1 MPSVRIFQPAKNAM
15 QSGRANTQ
23 SWVVEFAPND
33 AVKPSPMMGW
43 PGSGDTRQQ
52 VRLSF
57 DSRNDAIGYAQKH
70 GLDDEVPASRN
81 RSVRAKAYSDNFRA
95 NRQGNWTH

>member
-23 SWVVEFAPND
+23 AWVIEFAPTD

-43 PGSGDTRQQ
+43 AGSTDTHQQ

-57 DSRNDAIGYAQKH
+57 DNRGDAIDYAKKN
-70 GLDDEVPASRN
+70 GLDYEGQPSRN
-81 RSVRAKAYSDNFRA
+81 RSGRIKAYSDNFRA

>member
-1 MPSVRIFQPAKNAM
+1 MDGQLWRAVFFLGAICHFQA
-15 QSGRANTQ
+15 RCL
-23 SWVVEFAPND
+23 FAGIPLAAD
-33 AVKPSPMMGW
+33 AMGW
-43 PGSGDTRQQ
+43 PGSRDTRQQ

-57 DSRNDAIGYAQKH
+57 DKRDDAIGYAEKH
-70 GLDDEVPASRN
+70 GLDYEVQASRN

>member
-1 MPSVRIFQPAKNAM
+1 M

-23 SWVVEFAPND
+23 TWMIEFVPNN
-33 AVKPSPMMGW
+33 AVKHSPMMGW
-43 PGSGDTRQQ
+43 SGSADTRQQ

-57 DSRNDAIGYAQKH
+57 DSRDDAIGYAEKH
-70 GLDDEVPASRN
+70 GLDYEVHPSRV